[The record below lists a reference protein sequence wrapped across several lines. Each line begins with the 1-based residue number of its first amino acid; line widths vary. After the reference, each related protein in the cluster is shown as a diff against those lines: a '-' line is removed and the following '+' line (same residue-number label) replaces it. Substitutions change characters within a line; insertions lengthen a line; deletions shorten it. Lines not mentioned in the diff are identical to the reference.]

1 MTWDEILK
9 PEYAKPY
16 YRDLYNFVEQQY
28 QQHTVYPP
36 KHLIMNATALTPY
49 DNVKCVIIGQDPYH
63 GPNQAM
69 GLCFA
74 VPDGVPIPPSLAN
87 IYQELQNEF
96 GYEIPNNGDL
106 SKWAK
111 EGVLLLN
118 AVLTVQA
125 GCPASHQ
132 GKGWETFTD
141 TIIKAYIKQH
151 NIRPVHH
158 GEPMEDTAS
167 IDLVCPFLNDKGVVM
182 SCTIYPVRPVICR
195 IYKCDQTD
203 EETAEKLDEEFKKGT
218 VTLTDMSHE
227 INVGSTFFPEEYLPK
242 QGDPVIINQLHML
255 EYIKHENNIFLMTN
269 QKRFKNG
276 KQEVFIQHI
285 DDPKQNLWFDI
296 QGLTKV
302 EIFESKKEANP

>member
-28 QQHTVYPP
+28 QEHTVYPP
-36 KHLIMNATALTPY
+36 KDLIMNATALTPY

-74 VPDGVPIPPSLAN
+74 VPDGVPIPPSLTN

-96 GYEIPNNGDL
+96 GYAIPNNGDL

-141 TIIKAYIKQH
+141 AIIKAVNQKTT
-151 NIRPVHH
+151 PVVFLLWGGFARSKKTLITNPIHH
-158 GEPMEDTAS
+158 ILE
-167 IDLVCPFLNDKGVVM
+167 CPHPSPLSAYRGFFG
-182 SCTIYPVRPVICR
+182 
-195 IYKCDQTD
+195 CDH
-203 EETAEKLDEEFKKGT
+203 FKKCN
-218 VTLTDMSHE
+218 D
-227 INVGSTFFPEEYLPK
+227 YLIQDGFTPIDWK
-242 QGDPVIINQLHML
+242 I
-255 EYIKHENNIFLMTN
+255 EN
-269 QKRFKNG
+269 K
-276 KQEVFIQHI
+276 
-285 DDPKQNLWFDI
+285 
-296 QGLTKV
+296 
-302 EIFESKKEANP
+302 

>member
-28 QQHTVYPP
+28 QEHTVYPP
-36 KHLIMNATALTPY
+36 KDLIMNATALTPY

-132 GKGWETFTD
+132 GKG
-141 TIIKAYIKQH
+141 
-151 NIRPVHH
+151 
-158 GEPMEDTAS
+158 
-167 IDLVCPFLNDKGVVM
+167 
-182 SCTIYPVRPVICR
+182 
-195 IYKCDQTD
+195 
-203 EETAEKLDEEFKKGT
+203 
-218 VTLTDMSHE
+218 
-227 INVGSTFFPEEYLPK
+227 
-242 QGDPVIINQLHML
+242 
-255 EYIKHENNIFLMTN
+255 
-269 QKRFKNG
+269 
-276 KQEVFIQHI
+276 
-285 DDPKQNLWFDI
+285 
-296 QGLTKV
+296 
-302 EIFESKKEANP
+302 